1 MKKEKVTKEITLTG
15 NTSILFGDPN
25 NTNGDMLIIGNFKDI
40 CGHAEWYGKHSGE
53 NYWSVDMTKFNET
66 IMTNVGMIVN
76 TIRNG
81 HKIFFIGS
89 SDSIDYWTKLVCNFA
104 SPSYA
109 FFTDGEEPSDATV
122 KKILKNQFIKVVDD
136 AVYEDSARKYGDVR
150 TTLSESKI
158 NERILNNINT
168 LFNNIK
174 KTKMK
179 FSNIVLNPPYNGSLH
194 LEILKKSLDL
204 LTDDGHLVIVEP
216 ATWLINVRRNGKA
229 KLYDEIKKRI
239 NGHVKSVVIENL
251 NKDFGTGLYV
261 PFSITDIDMTYSGP
275 IEFTCCGEEKTVN
288 SLYDCNL
295 IGDYKT
301 IWGILEKV
309 QKYGDMMNGHV
320 TKENKGDDI
329 YYIKYQEIIGSDS
342 VGCAATSNRVGMNY
356 DGSST
361 LWIDSP
367 NGEYAKGYFI
377 TLWHT
382 FNNEISDKP
391 HCAYDRGKHLTDK
404 VTDNIYGTKQELE
417 NWKHFIFNNKLPL
430 FLNIVLTIDQHN
442 NSKEFLPWLVDKQY
456 TDEEINTIFGFTD
469 EEIKLM
475 DDTLKKF
482 ERNSPWFK
490 RYMCGKESQDGESV
504 PESRTIDILDDSDF
518 DATLKEIETMDESA
532 LIKEYANW
540 HMCWESEFNSGE
552 TDYSFRFWLKEQ
564 FEYQKRLAEMMEDD
578 D

>member
-158 NERILNNINT
+158 NERILNNINI

-204 LTDDGHLVIVEP
+204 LTGDGHLVVVEP

-229 KLYDEIKKRI
+229 KLYDEIKNRI
-239 NGHVKSVVIENL
+239 NGHVRSVVIENL
-251 NKDFGTGLYV
+251 NKDFGISQQV
-261 PFSITDIDMTYSGP
+261 PFSITDIDMTYNGS
-275 IEFTCCGEEKTVN
+275 IEFSCCGETKN
-288 SLYDCNL
+288 IKSLYDCNL

-301 IWGILEKV
+301 IRSILEKV
-309 QKYGDMMNGHV
+309 QTYGDMMVNHLFN
-320 TKENKGDDI
+320 ENKEYAENSNYIGISEIYPSPISARSRGGDTVNGDDWYENHASGS
-329 YYIKYQEIIGSDS
+329 YY
-342 VGCAATSNRVGMNY
+342 
-356 DGSST
+356 
-361 LWIDSP
+361 
-367 NGEYAKGYFI
+367 KGYFYSCF
-377 TLWHT
+377 HT
-382 FNNEISDKP
+382 GYEISPNKCFAFGQG
-391 HCAYDRGKHLTDK
+391 HGAVKAKRFSNKLASQLVGSYD
-404 VTDNIYGTKQELE
+404 ELN

-442 NSKEFLPWLVDKQY
+442 VSHQFIPWLVDKQY
-456 TDEEINTIFGFTD
+456 TDDEINTLFGFTD

-490 RYMCGKESQDGESV
+490 RYMCGKESQDETTV
-504 PESRTIDILDDSDF
+504 PEPIVFEVSDF
-518 DATLKEIETMDESA
+518 DNTLEDIMSMDEDTLVHEYPAWYSA
-532 LIKEYANW
+532 
-540 HMCWESEFNSGE
+540 WEVETNSGE